1 MSTCRVCPQPAGN
14 TRASVARV
22 GLAGGACEQE
32 RSRRRHRAKRAVSH
46 RVMYVVPVFSTEY
59 AMGGSPIRYSVE
71 KTG

>member
-1 MSTCRVCPQPAGN
+1 MPTRRVCPQPAGN

-46 RVMYVVPVFSTEY
+46 RVMCVVPVFSTEY
-59 AMGGSPIRYSVE
+59 AMGGWLLRYPVE

>member
-32 RSRRRHRAKRAVSH
+32 RSRSRRRAKRAVSH
-46 RVMYVVPVFSTEY
+46 RVVCVVPVYEAEN
-59 AMGGSPIRYSVE
+59 AMGGPPIRISVE